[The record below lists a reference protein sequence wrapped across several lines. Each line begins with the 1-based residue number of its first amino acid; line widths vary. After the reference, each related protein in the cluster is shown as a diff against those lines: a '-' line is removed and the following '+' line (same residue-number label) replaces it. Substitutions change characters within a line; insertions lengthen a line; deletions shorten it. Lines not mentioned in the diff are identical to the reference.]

1 MPQATIAR
9 RIPKVH
15 LHCHLEGTLRG
26 ATFVELAGR
35 HGVPLRY
42 RPQRDPSDR
51 PLADEAAE
59 PVDPADPYRF
69 SDFREF
75 LMMFAAVSRSLR
87 DPEDYARLAR
97 EFVEDSLAQGVVY
110 GELFV
115 SPSVWTF
122 FNPALDVRATMA
134 VVAAELRAA
143 RPRATF
149 KLLPD
154 LTRNFGAERAMQTA
168 RTVAAM
174 TDLDIVGVS
183 LGGDEARF
191 PASLFADVFAY
202 ARAEGLRCVA
212 HAGEADGPQSVR
224 DAVELL
230 GAERI
235 GHGIAALRDDAVVE
249 LLAEQRIALEVCPTS
264 NALTGAALDEHPAPY
279 VDLDRRGCVV
289 TIDCDDPTLFG
300 TSIEAEYALV
310 EGVAGAAALERYVR
324 NAIHASF
331 ASAQEKRTME
341 SQLAAALVELPAAA
355 GS

>member
-1 MPQATIAR
+1 MI
-9 RIPKVH
+9 
-15 LHCHLEGTLRG
+15 
-26 ATFVELAGR
+26 
-35 HGVPLRY
+35 
-42 RPQRDPSDR
+42 
-51 PLADEAAE
+51 
-59 PVDPADPYRF
+59 
-69 SDFREF
+69 
-75 LMMFAAVSRSLR
+75 
-87 DPEDYARLAR
+87 
-97 EFVEDSLAQGVVY
+97 Y

-122 FNPALDVRATMA
+122 FNPALDVRATMS

-191 PASLFADVFAY
+191 PAVLFVDVFAY
-202 ARAEGLRCVA
+202 ARAEGLDAVA
-212 HAGEADGPQSVR
+212 HAGEAAGPQSVR

-249 LLAEQRIALEVCPTS
+249 LLAAQRIALEVCPDVERADGRGAPRAS
-264 NALTGAALDEHPAPY
+264 ASVRRSRPARMRRNDRLRRSHALRY
-279 VDLDRRGCVV
+279 LDR
-289 TIDCDDPTLFG
+289 
-300 TSIEAEYALV
+300 
-310 EGVAGAAALERYVR
+310 GASTRSSKASPAQPRSSATCATR
-324 NAIHASF
+324 FDASF
-331 ASAQEKRTME
+331 AQRPGEADDAIA
-341 SQLAAALVELPAAA
+341 LAAALVELPAAA